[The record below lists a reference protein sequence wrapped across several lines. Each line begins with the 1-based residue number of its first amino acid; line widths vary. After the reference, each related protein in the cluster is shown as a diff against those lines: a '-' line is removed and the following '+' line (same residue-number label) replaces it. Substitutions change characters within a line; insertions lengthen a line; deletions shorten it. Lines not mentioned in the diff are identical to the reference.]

1 MKNKVIYLTHEG
13 PENIKAEHEDL
24 IKVKRPAVTQRIS
37 RAREF
42 GDLSENSEY
51 DDAKNQ
57 QSFIEGRIS
66 ELEEILKSA
75 KIIQE
80 GSNTD
85 CVVIGS
91 KVKVEIEGEVDEF
104 TVVGSIEAD
113 PLKGKISNE
122 SPVGQAL
129 LGTRVGETV
138 EVATPIVRAKYKILS
153 IK

>member
-13 PENIKAEHEDL
+13 LENIKAEHEDL